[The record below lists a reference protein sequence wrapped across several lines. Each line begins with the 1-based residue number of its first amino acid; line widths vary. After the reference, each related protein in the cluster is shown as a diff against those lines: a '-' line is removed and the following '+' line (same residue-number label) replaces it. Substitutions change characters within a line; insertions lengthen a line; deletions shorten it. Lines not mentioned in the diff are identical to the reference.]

1 MTENTHEKFMKIAL
15 QEARKARAREEVP
28 IGAVIVKNERVL
40 ARAHNLKES
49 RQLPAAHAEMLAVKT
64 AAQKLKSWRL
74 EGCTMYV
81 TLEPCIMCAGAL
93 LQARM
98 EKLVFG
104 AEDPKSG
111 AVKSLYN
118 LLEDERLNHQV
129 KIISGIYAE
138 QSSRMLKNFFAGL
151 RD

>member
-1 MTENTHEKFMKIAL
+1 MTDNTHEKFMKIAL
-15 QEARKARAREEVP
+15 QEARKARAKEEVP

>member
-1 MTENTHEKFMKIAL
+1 MTDNTHEKFMKIAL

-64 AAQKLKSWRL
+64 AAEKLKSWRL

>member
-15 QEARKARAREEVP
+15 QEARKARAKEEVP